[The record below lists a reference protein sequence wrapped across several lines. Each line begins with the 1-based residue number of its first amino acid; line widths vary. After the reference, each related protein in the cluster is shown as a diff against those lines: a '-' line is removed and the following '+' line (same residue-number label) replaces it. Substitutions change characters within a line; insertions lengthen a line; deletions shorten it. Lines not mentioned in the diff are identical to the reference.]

1 MPQPRNAIKK
11 AALINLGCAKNL
23 VDSEVMLGFLRQ
35 GGYGFVRSPEDADV
49 VIVNTCG
56 FIRPARDEA
65 NDLIRKL
72 SRLKKA
78 RPEKTIAVA
87 GCYVKKD
94 RDALRRAF
102 PAVDVWLGV
111 GSYDRIV
118 DAVEGR
124 PFREPA
130 RTFLYGER
138 TPRLLSTPAGWAYLK
153 VSEGCSHSCA
163 FCTIPA
169 IKGPYRSRSAA
180 SIIAEASSMVQRGI
194 REIVLISQ
202 DTTSY
207 GKDRGLKDGAA
218 KLLRKLSRVDGI
230 AWVRM
235 LYGYPEEVTDALLDA
250 LTEEKVCP
258 YLDIPF
264 QHSDP
269 GIVKRMRRG
278 LDGGRALKLIERIR
292 DRVPGI
298 ALRTSLIVGFPGE
311 GAKEFQG
318 LMQFVREARFDHL
331 GVFAYSPEA
340 GTAAAAME
348 DRLTAEEKERRRGE
362 IMELQAGISLAR
374 NRALIGR
381 RMKVLCEGL
390 LPGGRGFSARAR
402 TQAPEVDGIVIVDAE
417 AAKPRAGDPF
427 LEVEITGAD
436 TYDLKGR
443 IVS

>member
-1 MPQPRNAIKK
+1 MA
-11 AALINLGCAKNL
+11 
-23 VDSEVMLGFLRQ
+23 
-35 GGYGFVRSPEDADV
+35 
-49 VIVNTCG
+49 
-56 FIRPARDEA
+56 
-65 NDLIRKL
+65 
-72 SRLKKA
+72 
-78 RPEKTIAVA
+78 
-87 GCYVKKD
+87 
-94 RDALRRAF
+94 
-102 PAVDVWLGV
+102 
-111 GSYDRIV
+111 
-118 DAVEGR
+118 
-124 PFREPA
+124 
-130 RTFLYGER
+130 
-138 TPRLLSTPAGWAYLK
+138 
-153 VSEGCSHSCA
+153 
-163 FCTIPA
+163 
-169 IKGPYRSRSAA
+169 
-180 SIIAEASSMVQRGI
+180 QRGI

-218 KLLRKLSRVDGI
+218 KLLRKLARVDGI

-235 LYGYPEEVTDALLDA
+235 LYGYPEEVTDALLGA

-298 ALRTSLIVGFPGE
+298 AIRTSLIVGFPGE

-374 NRALIGR
+374 NRALIGS

-402 TQAPEVDGIVIVDAE
+402 TQAPEVDGIVLVDAE
-417 AAKPRAGDPF
+417 AAELRAGDPF

-443 IVS
+443 IAT